1 AWPLAKVWV
10 RCGKGTYIRSIARD
24 LGEALGGGGMLTA
37 LRRTRVGA
45 WKIEMARRLDTLPD
59 VLTQADLCEVGE

>member
-1 AWPLAKVWV
+1 
-10 RCGKGTYIRSIARD
+10 
-24 LGEALGGGGMLTA
+24 MLTA